1 MNEHMDKQTSI
12 VSRIIDGSIAIDSV
26 VELENLLK
34 AFPNNPWLHKIFAD
48 LLKRDKSFYAAADE
62 YGTAAELFMEKNMT
76 LQAIVSKTLEWQILQ
91 PSNQEGKAFYLS
103 LYQGRSKDT
112 GVQNFLIKMKYPE
125 IIAFMTEL
133 APRHFSAGS
142 MIKRFGDEENNLYFV
157 MSGCLEETI
166 YHRLKKGG
174 KIQKKITKYL
184 GENDFFGDIYPF
196 EEEKVSPSTIETT
209 TRVEFAKIS
218 KSSVMTICRK
228 YPNVKLLVSNLY
240 KTRLEFAEEKFS
252 WNVRKTFRHKLPTKV
267 NLKIFKDDLG
277 KIPVNFDG
285 FTENISLGGARVV
298 LGSNYEIGHFDTL
311 AGKNVKLQIY
321 LPIEFVNFS
330 IKGTTVWCKEVPLEG
345 KTTAV
350 VGIQFKDMTDAD
362 RRLLQGYN
370 FGSES
375 EQNLM
380 WSLWDS
386 LMQKESLMLND
397 KDSNKK
403 IL

>member
-1 MNEHMDKQTSI
+1 MKDHMNKQTSI
-12 VSRIIDGSIAIDSV
+12 VSRIIEGSITIDSIA
-26 VELENLLK
+26 ELENLLK

-76 LQAIVSKTLEWQILQ
+76 LQAIVSKTFEWQILQ

-103 LYQGRSKDT
+103 LHQGRSKNT
-112 GVQNFLIKMKYPE
+112 GVQSFFIKMKYPE
-125 IIAFMTEL
+125 LIAFMTEL

-142 MIKRFGDEENNLYFV
+142 MIKRFGDEENTLYFV
-157 MSGCLEETI
+157 MSGSLEETI
-166 YHRLKKGG
+166 YHRLKKGER
-174 KIQKKITKYL
+174 IQKRLTRNL

-196 EEEKVSPSTIETT
+196 EEEKVSQSTIEAV

-218 KSSVMTICRK
+218 KSSVMAICRK

-240 KTRLEFAEEKFS
+240 KTRWDSAEEEFS
-252 WNVRKTFRHKLPTKV
+252 WTVRRTVRRKLPTKV
-267 NLKIFKDDLG
+267 NLKIFKDELG

-298 LGSNYEIGHFDTL
+298 LGSNYETGHFDTL

-321 LPIEFVNFS
+321 LPIEFVNLS
-330 IKGTTVWCKEVPLEG
+330 IQGTTVWGKEVPLEG

-350 VGIQFKDMTDAD
+350 VGIQFKDMTDTD

-380 WSLWDS
+380 WNLWDS
-386 LMQKESLMLND
+386 LMQKESLILDD
-397 KDSNKK
+397 KNSNKK
-403 IL
+403 IV